1 MLAPECP
8 KEAARSGPGGK
19 LRHPGNANLRFDGF
33 AAQDI
38 LGSVQPSLA
47 ASTGAAC
54 TSGIP
59 EPSHVLSAMGLS
71 ESEVDSSV
79 RFSFGRFTSA
89 LEVREAAT
97 MTTMALQSLV
107 ATGSVPVW

>member
-1 MLAPECP
+1 
-8 KEAARSGPGGK
+8 
-19 LRHPGNANLRFDGF
+19 
-33 AAQDI
+33 
-38 LGSVQPSLA
+38 
-47 ASTGAAC
+47 
-54 TSGIP
+54 
-59 EPSHVLSAMGLS
+59 MGLS

-79 RFSFGRFTSA
+79 RFSFGRFTST